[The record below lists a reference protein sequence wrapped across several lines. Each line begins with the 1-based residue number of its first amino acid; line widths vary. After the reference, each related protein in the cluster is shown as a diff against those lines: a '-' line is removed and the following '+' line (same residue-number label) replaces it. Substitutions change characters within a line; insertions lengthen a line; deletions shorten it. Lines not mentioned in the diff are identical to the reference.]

1 MIGVPHSKA
10 FILKNAP
17 SKVDALNKSVGQA
30 FAWRDD
36 ELQKEARWSSRLI
49 KPNLSLS

>member
-1 MIGVPHSKA
+1 MIGVLHSEA

-30 FAWRDD
+30 LAWRDD
-36 ELQKEARWSSRLI
+36 ELQNEVGWSSRLI